1 MAAYGYRATIGL
13 IVPPR
18 TNETVLYEMMKVV
31 PEGVSWCVSTLC
43 LVEQELEAYRKALD
57 MTEVCAAELVARGVQ
72 ALTYAGLPPINA
84 QGPRYH
90 EKMTDRMRSV
100 APPSMPVTTDLGAML
115 QAMELLGMRRVTV
128 ISNYKQEMLDRLVA
142 ALNAYDVDVVSSRG
156 IHLSLA
162 QQMTDSSFDTAYDLA
177 MESYKNNPH
186 TDGFFF
192 ACPQWPLI
200 GNIDR
205 IESETGLPA
214 ITQLQVLSWW
224 VLRELGIPGKV
235 ANAGKLLSGE

>member
-18 TNETVLYEMMKVV
+18 TNETLLYEMMKVV

-43 LVEQELEAYRKALD
+43 LVEQEPAAYRKALE
-57 MTEVCAAELVARGVQ
+57 MTEVCAAELVARGVH

-90 EKMTDRMRSV
+90 ETMTDRMRTM
-100 APPSMPVTTDLGAML
+100 APPSLPIITDLGAML
-115 QAMELLGMRRVTV
+115 EAMKLLEMRRVTV
-128 ISNYKQEMLDRLVA
+128 VSNYKQEMLHRLVA
-142 ALNAYDVDVVSSRG
+142 ALYAYDVEVVSSKG

-162 QQMTDSSFDTAYDLA
+162 QQMTNSSFDTAYDLA
-177 MESYKNNPH
+177 MESYQDNPH
-186 TDGFFF
+186 TDGFFL

-205 IESETGLPA
+205 IENETGLPA
-214 ITQLQVLSWW
+214 ITQLQALSWW
-224 VLRELGIPGKV
+224 TLRELGIQSTVK
-235 ANAGKLLSGE
+235 NAGKLLSG